1 MGSHTCIDSD
11 KPAGKLQNQPPPVL
25 QAGHS
30 ATVSSTDSAI
40 PHFLPLLVIGSSQF
54 VLTFLASLKTSLV
67 LAKRLSRL
75 RPSIIYQMSIHF
87 PLQQDEVQEERQRV
101 VFDIWICKFQAFAL
115 PVALAL
121 E

>member
-40 PHFLPLLVIGSSQF
+40 PHFLPLPVGSSQF
-54 VLTFLASLKTSLV
+54 VLTFLTSLETSLA

-101 VFDIWICKFQAFAL
+101 VFDIWIGKFQAFAL
-115 PVALAL
+115 PVTLAL